1 MPYVP
6 KRPPLDPCPVET
18 VFAIIGGKW
27 KARIV
32 LQLSW
37 QPFRFAELRR
47 GLPGITQQV
56 LSAQLKALQRDG
68 IVYRHAP
75 RTRSEAPTYQLSRE
89 GSQLVHAVERVSI
102 WGLERLQ
109 AQGYRWR
116 APGESELGGKLL
128 GHGRAPL
135 SPAAGTGVRYP

>member
-32 LQLSW
+32 LLLSW
-37 QPFRFAELRR
+37 KPFRFADLRR
-47 GLPGITQQV
+47 GLPGVTQQV

-68 IVYRHAP
+68 IVSRHVSAK
-75 RTRSEAPTYQLSRE
+75 RTEATTYQLSRD
-89 GSQLVHAVERVSI
+89 GSQLVHALERVSI
-102 WGLERLQ
+102 WGQGRLQ
-109 AQGYRWR
+109 TQGYRWQSPVGLTSR
-116 APGESELGGKLL
+116 SPQRSGGYS
-128 GHGRAPL
+128 RNC
-135 SPAAGTGVRYP
+135 